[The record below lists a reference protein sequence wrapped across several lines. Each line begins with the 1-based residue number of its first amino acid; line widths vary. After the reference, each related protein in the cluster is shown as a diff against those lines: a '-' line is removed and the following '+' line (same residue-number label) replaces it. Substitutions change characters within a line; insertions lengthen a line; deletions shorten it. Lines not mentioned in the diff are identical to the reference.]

1 MADRLMVSAK
11 TGPCASFLFVLI
23 VLLSLGGCDR
33 GPQLR
38 TFNGTTMGTSYQ
50 VKVVEGGVALPDD
63 AEQQIFAAI
72 DAVDQ
77 AMTTYS
83 DSSELNRLNRAPL
96 GTPVTVSP
104 ALFEVLEVSAQIYRD
119 SGGAFDPS
127 VGPLV
132 DLWGF
137 GPTFTD
143 DRIPTD
149 EQIQALLD
157 AIGYHHL
164 KLDSAQKTATRMADI
179 RLDLSA
185 VAKGYGADRVA
196 DYLRSLQIDNF
207 MVEVGGEMVLAGHNL
222 QGKPWQIAIEA
233 PSQGERRVERVISVS
248 DMGVAT
254 SGDYRNY
261 FEKDGKRFSHTLDPR
276 SGRPI
281 VHGLASVTVVMRTS
295 AEADALATAFMVMG
309 EEAALA
315 LAEQRDIPVFLLV
328 KESDGFREYHSTAFQ
343 PFLNEVN

>member
-1 MADRLMVSAK
+1 
-11 TGPCASFLFVLI
+11 
-23 VLLSLGGCDR
+23 
-33 GPQLR
+33 
-38 TFNGTTMGTSYQ
+38 MGTSYQ

-96 GTPVTVSP
+96 GTPVTVSS
-104 ALFEVLEVSAQIYRD
+104 ALFEVLEISAQIYRD

-157 AIGYHHL
+157 TIGYRHL
-164 KLDSAQKTATRMADI
+164 KLD
-179 RLDLSA
+179 
-185 VAKGYGADRVA
+185 
-196 DYLRSLQIDNF
+196 
-207 MVEVGGEMVLAGHNL
+207 
-222 QGKPWQIAIEA
+222 
-233 PSQGERRVERVISVS
+233 
-248 DMGVAT
+248 
-254 SGDYRNY
+254 
-261 FEKDGKRFSHTLDPR
+261 
-276 SGRPI
+276 
-281 VHGLASVTVVMRTS
+281 
-295 AEADALATAFMVMG
+295 
-309 EEAALA
+309 
-315 LAEQRDIPVFLLV
+315 
-328 KESDGFREYHSTAFQ
+328 
-343 PFLNEVN
+343 